1 MEFAYFLALGR
12 MVVVGKDT
20 SAVPAKLL
28 CSPVWPVLVPNSKLE
43 TYFLSNH
50 IRVLEDIL

>member
-1 MEFAYFLALGR
+1 

-28 CSPVWPVLVPNSKLE
+28 CFPVWPVLVPNSKLE
-43 TYFLSNH
+43 TYFYQIKL
-50 IRVLEDIL
+50 VLEDIL